1 MFTAEPDSL
10 KSLSTFG
17 ILNWHG
23 VVLLMPLKEP
33 TSSVE
38 SLMNLRRLIGLSGA
52 LSYLTVPAGL
62 AAQVAG
68 GVELYGTLINSSP
81 VTRNLGGLSLSVGT
95 PYVGIR
101 GSGGLGT
108 ANLNDMPTDAGLTRL
123 VWATNADLL
132 FGPVNARLGEGFM
145 PYGFAGIGLE
155 SAAEPTA
162 FTDAIRTWSYGGGL
176 QLALGSML
184 SVNGEVRARRLA
196 AIATRADS
204 QFVRGLEYRVG
215 VGLHFGG
222 RRQQRSPVYTGRRS
236 DSRRTSDNPPR
247 APLPPRPATR
257 TTWPVSTT
265 SSSGAAR
272 RVVSTG
278 EQYLGTPYRYGGT
291 SPRTGFDC
299 SGFVQYIYGQ
309 QGVNLPRTSRQMAGA
324 GIAVNPSRRSLEV
337 GDLMLF
343 SQGGRIN
350 HVAIYAGNG
359 RFIHSSSSGN
369 GVRYDDLDTKRGK
382 WFASHMVAA
391 RRVTG
396 DGRILL
402 NAFTGVNAFN
412 GGSVIAFDQLD
423 PPDSAP
429 PPSR

>member
-1 MFTAEPDSL
+1 M
-10 KSLSTFG
+10 
-17 ILNWHG
+17 H
-23 VVLLMPLKEP
+23 
-33 TSSVE
+33 
-38 SLMNLRRLIGLSGA
+38 LRRVIGLSGA
-52 LSYLTVPAGL
+52 LSYLLVPAGL

-108 ANLNDMPTDAGLTRL
+108 ASLNGVPGDTGLTRL

-132 FGPVNARLGEGFM
+132 LGPANARLAEGFM
-145 PYGFAGIGLE
+145 PYAFAGIGLE
-155 SAAEPTA
+155 SAAQPTG

-184 SVNGEVRARRLA
+184 SVNGEVRSRRLA
-196 AIATRADS
+196 AIATPADS

-222 RRQQRSPVYTGRRS
+222 RRQRSTGYARRTS
-236 DSRRTSDNPPR
+236 GDTRRTSDNPPR
-247 APLPPRPATR
+247 ASRASRSPAR
-257 TTWPVSTT
+257 TTWPVST
-265 SSSGAAR
+265 SSAKGAAG
-272 RVVSTG
+272 RVVPSG
-278 EQYLGTPYRYGGT
+278 ERYLGTPYRWGGT

-299 SGFVQYIYGQ
+299 SGFVQYVYGLH
-309 QGVNLPRTSRQMAGA
+309 GVDLPRTSRQMAGS
-324 GIAVNPSRRSLEV
+324 GIAVDPSTRSLAV

-343 SQGGRIN
+343 AQNGRIS

-359 RFIHSSSSGN
+359 RFIHSSSTGN
-369 GVRYDDLDTKRGK
+369 GVRYDDFGTRRGK

-396 DGRILL
+396 DGRIL
-402 NAFTGVNAFN
+402 VNTFA
-412 GGSVIAFDQLD
+412 GSSLIAFDGFD
-423 PPDSAP
+423 PPDNAP

>member
-1 MFTAEPDSL
+1 
-10 KSLSTFG
+10 
-17 ILNWHG
+17 
-23 VVLLMPLKEP
+23 
-33 TSSVE
+33 
-38 SLMNLRRLIGLSGA
+38 MNLRRLIGLSGV
-52 LSYLTVPAGL
+52 LSYLIVPGGL
-62 AAQVAG
+62 SAQVAG

-108 ANLNDMPTDAGLTRL
+108 ASLNNMPNDTGLTRL

-132 FGPVNARLGEGFM
+132 FGPVNARLGEGIM

-155 SAAEPTA
+155 SAAQPTG

-184 SVNGEVRARRLA
+184 SVNGEVRSRRLA
-196 AIATRADS
+196 AIATPADS
-204 QFVRGLEYRVG
+204 QFVKGLEYRVG
-215 VGLHFGG
+215 VGIHFGG
-222 RRQQRSPVYTGRRS
+222 RRQRTSPIY
-236 DSRRTSDNPPR
+236 SRRTSSADNPPR
-247 APLPPRPATR
+247 APRPSRPASR

-272 RVVSTG
+272 RVVTTG
-278 EQYLGTPYRYGGT
+278 EQYIGTPYRYGGT

-299 SGFVQYIYGQ
+299 SGFVQYVYGQ

-343 SQGGRIN
+343 SQGGRIS

-382 WFASHMVAA
+382 WFADHMVAA

-396 DGRILL
+396 DGSILV
-402 NAFTGVNAFN
+402 NAFTSGAL
-412 GGSVIAFDQLD
+412 IAFDQLD

>member
-1 MFTAEPDSL
+1 M
-10 KSLSTFG
+10 
-17 ILNWHG
+17 H
-23 VVLLMPLKEP
+23 
-33 TSSVE
+33 
-38 SLMNLRRLIGLSGA
+38 LRRLIGLSGA
-52 LSYLTVPAGL
+52 LSYLTVPSSL
-62 AAQVAG
+62 DAQVAG

-95 PYVGIR
+95 PYVGLR

-108 ANLNDMPTDAGLTRL
+108 ASLNGVPGDTGLVRL

-145 PYGFAGIGLE
+145 PYAFAGIGLE
-155 SAAEPTA
+155 SAAQPTG

-184 SVNGEVRARRLA
+184 SVNGEARSRHLA
-196 AIATRADS
+196 AMATPADS
-204 QFVRGLEYRVG
+204 QFVRGIEYRVG
-215 VGLHFGG
+215 IGLHFGG
-222 RRQQRSPVYTGRRS
+222 GRQRSSVYPRTPANT
-236 DSRRTSDNPPR
+236 RRTSDTPPR
-247 APLPPRPATR
+247 APRPARSAPR
-257 TTWPVSTT
+257 TTWPISTN
-265 SSSGAAR
+265 SARGAAG
-272 RVVSTG
+272 RVVPSG
-278 EQYLGTPYRYGGT
+278 ERYLGTPYRWGGS

-299 SGFVQYIYGQ
+299 SGFVQYVYGLH
-309 QGVNLPRTSRQMAGA
+309 GVDLPRTSRQMAGS
-324 GIAVNPSRRSLEV
+324 GMAVDPSTRSLAV

-343 SQGGRIN
+343 AQNGRIS

-369 GVRYDDLDTKRGK
+369 GVRYDDFGTRRGK

-396 DGRILL
+396 DGRIL
-402 NAFTGVNAFN
+402 VNAFA
-412 GGSVIAFDQLD
+412 GSSLIAFDGYD